1 MKPARE
7 VGPAKLLGSAERM
20 VIGFPVGFQCCGF
33 PVEKEA
39 GFPRQSSRKFFAV
52 SEKGLRRV
60 EQFAL
65 VFL

>member
-1 MKPARE
+1 
-7 VGPAKLLGSAERM
+7 M
-20 VIGFPVGFQCCGF
+20 VIGFPVGFQSCGS
-33 PVEKEA
+33 PGEKEA